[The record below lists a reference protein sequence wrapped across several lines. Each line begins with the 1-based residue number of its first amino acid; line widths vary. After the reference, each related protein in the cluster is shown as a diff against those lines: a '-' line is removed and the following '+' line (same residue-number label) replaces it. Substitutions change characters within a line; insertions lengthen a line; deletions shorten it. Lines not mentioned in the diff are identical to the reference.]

1 MVDLWT
7 NPISLQNNASNK
19 SQQRGSTSHTITMS
33 YESSAAQPLLETS
46 RRGNWPQIQSSP
58 VALAV
63 PLSWAN
69 VSTNVH
75 SPPQAGCWS
84 LPFGS
89 QVQLIS
95 QSAAPAVIS
104 PGPVVWSWRKMGRIW
119 CAQSQ
124 SRSAAQPLSRS
135 APPPPPLYPL
145 HPWRLQSPGA
155 TSYQIVPRLCSILKL
170 ISRR

>member
-124 SRSAAQPLSRS
+124 SCSAAQRLLLLLSIHCTHEGSNR
-135 APPPPPLYPL
+135 PEP
-145 HPWRLQSPGA
+145 H
-155 TSYQIVPRLCSILKL
+155 L
-170 ISRR
+170 IR